1 MIKNNF
7 RILKKQYAYLQTI
20 LKTPVKFQKD
30 LPKTVGGVANTRM
43 VVGADGRTD
52 GRTDG
57 QTDRWTD
64 GRTDTQ
70 NFGGYNIIP
79 RHFLVAGH
87 KKWKHHFPHYKSM
100 GVFLRRSR
108 AANSV
113 VGGPIWPKFELIH
126 NIMHVLVTSKFEKDQ
141 ININGDYVMTSIF

>member
-20 LKTPVKFQKD
+20 HKTPVKFQKD
-30 LPKTVGGVANTRM
+30 WPKTVGGVADTRM

-52 GRTDG
+52 GRTD
-57 QTDRWTD
+57 R
-64 GRTDTQ
+64 RTDTQ

-87 KKWKHHFPHYKSM
+87 KNVIMLLRQLQCSNNSHSM
-100 GVFLRRSR
+100 QERL
-108 AANSV
+108 
-113 VGGPIWPKFELIH
+113 LI
-126 NIMHVLVTSKFEKDQ
+126 
-141 ININGDYVMTSIF
+141 

>member
-30 LPKTVGGVANTRM
+30 WPKTVGGVADTRM
-43 VVGADGRTD
+43 VVGADRRTD
-52 GRTDG
+52 GRTD
-57 QTDRWTD
+57 RRTD

-87 KKWKHHFPHYKSM
+87 KNAIKQCFRQNTAQHHH
-100 GVFLRRSR
+100 R
-108 AANSV
+108 
-113 VGGPIWPKFELIH
+113 I
-126 NIMHVLVTSKFEKDQ
+126 
-141 ININGDYVMTSIF
+141 

>member
-7 RILKKQYAYLQTI
+7 WILKKQYAYLQTT

-30 LPKTVGGVANTRM
+30 WPKTVGGVADTRM

-52 GRTDG
+52 GRTDT
-57 QTDRWTD
+57 QTD

-113 VGGPIWPKFELIH
+113 VGGLIWQKFKLIH
-126 NIMHVLVTSKFEKDQ
+126 NIMHVLVTSKFEKDR
-141 ININGDYVMTSIF
+141 ININGDYVMTSLF

>member
-30 LPKTVGGVANTRM
+30 WPKTVGGVADTRM

-57 QTDRWTD
+57 QTDRQTD

-87 KKWKHHFPHYKSM
+87 NKNEAKNDKLGTQFS
-100 GVFLRRSR
+100 F
-108 AANSV
+108 
-113 VGGPIWPKFELIH
+113 
-126 NIMHVLVTSKFEKDQ
+126 SKFRVFSGEEPKPKTEATYE
-141 ININGDYVMTSIF
+141 NGFIRSSVH

>member
-30 LPKTVGGVANTRM
+30 WPKTVGGVADTRM

-52 GRTDG
+52 G
-57 QTDRWTD
+57 QTDRQ
-64 GRTDTQ
+64 TDTQ

-87 KKWKHHFPHYKSM
+87 KKEQNSGQYLTYHTLANKTFYSDLQCWK
-100 GVFLRRSR
+100 
-108 AANSV
+108 
-113 VGGPIWPKFELIH
+113 
-126 NIMHVLVTSKFEKDQ
+126 
-141 ININGDYVMTSIF
+141 

>member
-30 LPKTVGGVANTRM
+30 WPKTVGGVADTRM
-43 VVGADGRTD
+43 VVGADGRTNGRTD

-57 QTDRWTD
+57 R
-64 GRTDTQ
+64 RDTQ

-87 KKWKHHFPHYKSM
+87 KKSHKFIAYRSFKHFNENHFLNDLM
-100 GVFLRRSR
+100 
-108 AANSV
+108 
-113 VGGPIWPKFELIH
+113 
-126 NIMHVLVTSKFEKDQ
+126 LVEW
-141 ININGDYVMTSIF
+141 N